1 MIDIDILSQL
11 IPNPI
16 TMVVQLCSTLVLFLL
31 MKKFLWTSVQN
42 FLGKRADKMQSDLEE
57 SEALKKAA
65 SVDREKAS
73 QELGEASNKS
83 QQIVDAAIKEAKAQK
98 DVILQEAQKEAQNTM
113 QKAEDRINKQKIEM
127 VASMQKEMVD
137 IAMAATEK
145 LIGSKSDAQMDKE
158 AVDSF
163 VRKRQAMI
171 NEVADRYSEGL
182 FLLAKESNDISNKK
196 KQALGLLKVFEE
208 TPDLALFF
216 KAVKVSAEEKK
227 ALICKVFGNEIDKDL
242 LHFLELL
249 VDKDRMGYVQEILR
263 EYVRKIND
271 DLGIKKAIVYSVR
284 PLEESDLT
292 KIKEALNKKHNCIV
306 ELENKLDP
314 GLIAGIKVVMENQV
328 TDISMK
334 NKIDSLKESL
344 LKGGLA

>member
-1 MIDIDILSQL
+1 
-11 IPNPI
+11 
-16 TMVVQLCSTLVLFLL
+16 
-31 MKKFLWTSVQN
+31 
-42 FLGKRADKMQSDLEE
+42 
-57 SEALKKAA
+57 
-65 SVDREKAS
+65 
-73 QELGEASNKS
+73 
-83 QQIVDAAIKEAKAQK
+83 
-98 DVILQEAQKEAQNTM
+98 
-113 QKAEDRINKQKIEM
+113 
-127 VASMQKEMVD
+127 
-137 IAMAATEK
+137 
-145 LIGSKSDAQMDKE
+145 
-158 AVDSF
+158 
-163 VRKRQAMI
+163 MI

-182 FLLAKESNDISNKK
+182 FLLAKESDDISNKK

-227 ALICKVFGNEIDKDL
+227 ALICKVFGNKIDEDL

-271 DLGIKKAIVYSVR
+271 DLSIKKAIVYSVR

-292 KIKEALNKKHNCIV
+292 KIKEALNKKHNCLV